1 MLAIVVAV
9 VGGAMAVAGAVFALT
24 RSDTV
29 DTVTSDTVTADSV
42 STEVTLDST
51 VAPDTEPP
59 ATEPPATETDVDV
72 PVSDPPATD
81 APATSNPDPGD
92 ELTTMNDLLT
102 WTSFAEDPLDEPAQQ
117 AEIDRLIAERTV
129 AAVAHPTR
137 VSTIC
142 AGIPVDA
149 AIDLSITWQY
159 SGETVQS
166 DPAAATP
173 PGVGACLDN
182 DGEPLAAGSYQVFAS
197 NSDLSEIGFATT
209 FVVGADGITQTFLN
223 NTESGICEVGVAP
236 IDTAY
241 YEFFIVDGGTLAPG
255 ELLNIPIA
263 TVEQDLAARFCDGTE
278 VGALVFS
285 PSVFDAQNLAP

>member
-1 MLAIVVAV
+1 MLAIVAAV
-9 VGGAMAVAGAVFALT
+9 VAGAMGLAGAVFALT
-24 RSDTV
+24 RSDAS
-29 DTVTSDTVTADSV
+29 DTVTSEPAV
-42 STEVTLDST
+42 SE
-51 VAPDTEPP
+51 PGTEPP
-59 ATEPPATETDVDV
+59 AAEPTPEVPA
-72 PVSDPPATD
+72 SDPPATG
-81 APATSNPDPGD
+81 APASSNLDPVD
-92 ELTTMNDLLT
+92 DLMTIDDLLV

-117 AEIDRLIAERTV
+117 AEIDRLIVERTV

-142 AGIPVDA
+142 AGIPVNA
-149 AIDLSITWQY
+149 VIDLSITWQY
-159 SGETVQS
+159 GGVTVQS

-209 FVVGADGITQTFLN
+209 FVVGAEGITQSFLN
-223 NTESGICEVGVAP
+223 NTDGDICEVGVAP

-241 YEFFIVDGGTLAPG
+241 YESFVVDGGTLAPG

-263 TVEQDLAARFCDGTE
+263 TVDQDLSARFCDGTD
-278 VGALVFS
+278 VGEFVFS
-285 PSVFDAQNLAP
+285 PSASSTQNLGP